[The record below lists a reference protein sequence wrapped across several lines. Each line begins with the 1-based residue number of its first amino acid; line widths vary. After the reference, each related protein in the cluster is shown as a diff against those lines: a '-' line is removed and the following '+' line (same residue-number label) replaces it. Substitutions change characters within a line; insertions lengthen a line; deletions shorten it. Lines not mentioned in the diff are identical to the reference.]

1 VSGTIADVPMP
12 IPEFEVVEEETPFML
27 RWKNPPNFSRA
38 ELVRFIENNDELE
51 IERECDGSLLLSS
64 GVTFKTTRDETEVL
78 VRLWLWAEKDGTG
91 EALGPTGRYEL
102 PNRAWRGPDAVW
114 ISRERVGAV
123 PAREIRSVPHLVPDF
138 VVEVRSKSNSLR
150 RLKAKMEEYIANGVR
165 LGWLLDEKNKVA
177 YVYRPGAEV
186 QVLKHATTLD
196 ASPELPGFILDLAPI
211 WA

>member
-1 VSGTIADVPMP
+1 VSGTIDDVPLP

-38 ELVRFIENNDELE
+38 ELVRFIENSDLD

-64 GVTFKTTRDETEVL
+64 GVTFKTSRDEISVL
-78 VRLWLWAEKDGTG
+78 WQLLRWADKDGTG
-91 EALGPTGRYEL
+91 EVLGPTGRYEL
-102 PNRAWRGPDAVW
+102 PNHAWRGLDAAW
-114 ISRERVGAV
+114 IRRERVDAL
-123 PAREIRSVPHLVPDF
+123 PAREVRTVPHLVPDF

-150 RLKAKMEEYIANGVR
+150 RLKEKMQEWIDNGIR

-186 QVLKHATTLD
+186 QVYENATKLD
-196 ASPELPGFILDLAPI
+196 ASPELPGFILDLTPI